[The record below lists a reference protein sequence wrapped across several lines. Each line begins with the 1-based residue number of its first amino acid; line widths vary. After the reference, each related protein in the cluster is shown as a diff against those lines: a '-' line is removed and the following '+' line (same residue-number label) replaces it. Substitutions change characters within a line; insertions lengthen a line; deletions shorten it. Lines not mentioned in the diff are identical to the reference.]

1 MILGQ
6 FTIKTKLQIL
16 SSKWKKR
23 TFRWMQSSHVNPFA
37 FRQNNWHFLP
47 HPSINLLSLLI
58 MTFNELATSCHLRTC
73 VVGAGFKPRIMGI
86 WVNPVRKLAVVSPS
100 YFLLRHFDLRTLSKG
115 RPLLVFFLY
124 IFMLG
129 SSCPLLDVVN
139 KLKVNIC
146 TGGDTLCYWCVCT
159 CT

>member
-1 MILGQ
+1 MHFKKKKKIFRKARNLISWCILKLIVLYCVSLYVILGQ

-16 SSKWKKR
+16 SLKWKKR

-37 FRQNNWHFLP
+37 FRQNNWHFLT

-100 YFLLRHFDLRTLSKG
+100 YFLLRHFDLREDH
-115 RPLLVFFLY
+115 Y
-124 IFMLG
+124 
-129 SSCPLLDVVN
+129 
-139 KLKVNIC
+139 
-146 TGGDTLCYWCVCT
+146 
-159 CT
+159 

>member
-1 MILGQ
+1 M
-6 FTIKTKLQIL
+6 
-16 SSKWKKR
+16 KKR

-100 YFLLRHFDLRTLSKG
+100 YFLLRHFDLRMLSKG
-115 RPLLVFFLY
+115 RPLLVFFFVYFHAWLQLS
-124 IFMLG
+124 IVGCGKQVESKHLHWRRHTMILVCVHMHVNDTMF
-129 SSCPLLDVVN
+129 SPLSKAV
-139 KLKVNIC
+139 
-146 TGGDTLCYWCVCT
+146 
-159 CT
+159 

>member
-16 SSKWKKR
+16 SLKWKKR

-146 TGGDTLCYWCVCT
+146 TGGDTLWYWCVCT